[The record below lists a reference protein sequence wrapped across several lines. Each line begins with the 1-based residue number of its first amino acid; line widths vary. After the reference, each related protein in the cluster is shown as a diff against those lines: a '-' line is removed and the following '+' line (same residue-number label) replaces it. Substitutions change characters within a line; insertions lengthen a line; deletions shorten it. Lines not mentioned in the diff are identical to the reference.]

1 MKELIMGLHL
11 RKNMVNLKT
20 GTESKVKKI
29 FNDVALVAPL
39 TVLTLIATSMLI
51 SGCVDSTGGGDPT
64 VTSTST
70 TDIPHGAGTGA
81 GIATVPVE
89 YQAKVTEMVEAAA
102 KSGQDLSVPV
112 YSQEGEYLAHALVP
126 GGYNTEE
133 IWTNYADKVIDI
145 RVQFKLTAETN
156 VVETAIAQST
166 AAVETATATPPA
178 AVQEAI
184 AGLSSEALIST
195 FNDAVTAATKAGHNT
210 TCHIPVPTSNGE
222 GTHII
227 DVNIIGNGGSSHE
240 DRVMLAMIDFSNKC
254 DALVIAQ
261 DYF

>member
-1 MKELIMGLHL
+1 MGLHL

-39 TVLTLIATSMLI
+39 TVLTLIVTSMLI

-64 VTSTST
+64 VTST

-112 YSQEGEYLAHALVP
+112 YSQEGEYLGHALVS

-184 AGLSSEALIST
+184 AGLTYEALIST

-210 TCHIPVPTSNGE
+210 TCHIPFPTSNFE
-222 GTHII
+222 DTCII

-254 DALVIAQ
+254 DALVITQ